1 MDAVEFLKKQ
11 DRMCKQ
17 FNLCVDCP
25 VYEGN
30 NGHNMPCGDFMNK
43 YPEEFVPIVEKWSKE
58 HPVKTRQSE
67 FLKMFPRADITVS
80 GVIKICPNAV
90 EMGYVDMKDCNFS
103 NCLECQ
109 KAYWLAE
116 VEKPNTN
123 LINREDV
130 IRVVDKHTNEDGM
143 LDEDISVILEEIS

>member
-1 MDAVEFLKKQ
+1 MNVVEFLKESK
-11 DRMCKQ
+11 RLCASFKYCKE
-17 FNLCVDCP
+17 CP
-25 VYEGN
+25 VYV
-30 NGHNMPCGDFMNK
+30 DFSGCAVKPLVGAN
-43 YPEEFVPIVEKWSKE
+43 EEKTEAIIEEWSRK

-67 FLKMFPRADITVS
+67 FLKMFPRADITVN

-103 NCLECQ
+103 TCLECQ

-130 IRVVDKHTNEDGM
+130 IKVVDKHTNEDGT
-143 LDEDISVILEEIS
+143 LDEDISVILEETS